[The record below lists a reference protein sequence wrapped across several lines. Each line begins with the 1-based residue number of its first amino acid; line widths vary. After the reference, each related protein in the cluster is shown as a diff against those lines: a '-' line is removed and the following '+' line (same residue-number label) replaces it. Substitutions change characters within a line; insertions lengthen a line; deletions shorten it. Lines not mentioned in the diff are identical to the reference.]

1 MSWIDNVKR
10 ITYFVALPLN
20 YMGLLQCQS
29 FGLGCVVTP
38 TWFGLKTYLTHS
50 VSNREGMPLTPI
62 SLGSARTDLV
72 RTYRP
77 LSPYV
82 ERMIISNDRYM
93 SNDWYNVKRFTY
105 INRLKYVKRFTYN
118 VKRLAMSIE

>member
-1 MSWIDNVKR
+1 MSRIDNVKR
-10 ITYFVALPLN
+10 LTYFVALPLN
-20 YMGLLQCQS
+20 YMGLRHCQS

-38 TWFGLKTYLTHS
+38 TWFGLKTYSWQS

-82 ERMIISNDRYM
+82 ERMIMSNDRYM
-93 SNDWYNVKRFTY
+93 SNDWYNISRFTC

-118 VKRLAMSIE
+118 VKRFTLSIE